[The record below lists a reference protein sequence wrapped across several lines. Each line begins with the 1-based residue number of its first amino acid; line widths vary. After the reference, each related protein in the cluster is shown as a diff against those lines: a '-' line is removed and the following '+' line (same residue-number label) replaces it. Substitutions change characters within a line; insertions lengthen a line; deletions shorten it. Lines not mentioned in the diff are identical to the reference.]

1 LAIRPLRVLK
11 EAAAEWSQDNA
22 TRLAAALAYYAL
34 FSIAPLLLIAIS
46 VAGLVFGREAAEG
59 EIFRQLHDLVG
70 PQGAAAVQDV
80 VRNANRTDQGVL
92 ASVVG
97 LVLILFGASGVMG
110 ELKSA
115 LNTIWDIPPRAHSN
129 VWTMIRDRFFS
140 LTMVLAV
147 GFLLMVS
154 LVVSAVV
161 SALGRYLE
169 VYFAGSEVMLQSL
182 NFVASLAVITLLFML
197 IFRYVPDTRI
207 AWRHALPGAAATA
220 LLFTIGKFVIG
231 LYLGKSS
238 FTSTYGAAGSLVVFL
253 AWVYYSAQILFFGA
267 ELTQVYVNEY
277 GSRILPLDAET
288 YGPMPP
294 GERRIAERRGRERR
308 RPTIEEVKAT

>member
-1 LAIRPLRVLK
+1 
-11 EAAAEWSQDNA
+11 
-22 TRLAAALAYYAL
+22 
-34 FSIAPLLLIAIS
+34 
-46 VAGLVFGREAAEG
+46 VFGREAAEG

-80 VRNANRTDQGVL
+80 VRNANRADQGIV
-92 ASVVG
+92 ASLVG
-97 LVLILFGASGVMG
+97 FVLILFGASGVMG

-129 VWTMIRDRFFS
+129 VWTMMRDRFFS

-169 VYFAGSEVMLQSL
+169 AYLAGSEAVLQSL
-182 NFVASLAVITLLFML
+182 NFAASLAVITLLFML

-207 AWRHALPGAAATA
+207 AWRYALPGASATA
-220 LLFTIGKFVIG
+220 LLFTIGKFLIG

-253 AWVYYSAQILFFGA
+253 AWVYYSAQIVFFGA

-277 GSRILPLDAET
+277 GSRILPLDAGT
-288 YGPMPP
+288 YGPMLP
-294 GERRIAERRGRERR
+294 GERRIAERRGVKRR
-308 RPTIEEVKAT
+308 RPTVAEMNATP